1 MLYVQYDP
9 TGTMRNTK
17 GWRRRI
23 GTYKVLIKYNIV
35 LLVLLRVCSEGD
47 SGLNETTTLDFDR
60 TWPNNNIVLPDGSVT
75 KPFVAVSP
83 SPFI

>member
-23 GTYKVLIKYNIV
+23 GTYKVLIKYYIV
-35 LLVLLRVCSEGD
+35 LLVLLHVCSEGD
-47 SGLNETTTLDFDR
+47 SGLNERRVWQVELIWNHEF
-60 TWPNNNIVLPDGSVT
+60 
-75 KPFVAVSP
+75 
-83 SPFI
+83 